1 MKKSRFTE
9 VQIFEILKEAEVGKT
24 SETCRKHGISANT
37 FYTWRSRYGGMTLSD
52 LKRMKELEAENSQ
65 LKRLVADQALDIQ
78 ALKAIN
84 SKKF

>member
-9 VQIFEILKEAEVGKT
+9 AQIFEILKEAEAGKT

>member
-9 VQIFEILKEAEVGKT
+9 TQIFEILREAAAGKT
-24 SETCRKHGISANT
+24 ADTCRKHGISANT
-37 FYTWRSRYGGMTLSD
+37 FYVWRSKYGGMTLSD
-52 LKRMKELEAENSQ
+52 LKRMKELELENSQ

-78 ALKAIN
+78 ALKVIT

>member
-9 VQIFEILKEAEVGKT
+9 TQIFEILKEAQAGKT

-37 FYTWRSRYGGMTLSD
+37 FYVWRSKYGGLTLSD
-52 LKRMKELEAENSQ
+52 LKRLKELELENSQ
-65 LKRLVADQALDIQ
+65 LKRLVADQALDIHS
-78 ALKAIN
+78 LKLIN

>member
-9 VQIFEILKEAEVGKT
+9 TQIFEILREAESGKV

-37 FYTWRSRYGGMTLSD
+37 IYKWRSRYGGMTPSD
-52 LKRMKELEAENSQ
+52 LKRMKELEGENGQ
-65 LKRLVADQALDIQ
+65 LKRLVADQALDIL

-84 SKKF
+84 AKKF